1 VAKGFDQSWACQC
14 CADHDNIV
22 KAFLTSTAIQ
32 LPALALPSED
42 LDRLWNKVY
51 GAFCKGYAKSSLQQE
66 GVNTTIIFG
75 LKCPELSSGPDRPN
89 VGGRDSP

>member
-51 GAFCKGYAKSSLQQE
+51 GAFCKG
-66 GVNTTIIFG
+66 
-75 LKCPELSSGPDRPN
+75 
-89 VGGRDSP
+89 